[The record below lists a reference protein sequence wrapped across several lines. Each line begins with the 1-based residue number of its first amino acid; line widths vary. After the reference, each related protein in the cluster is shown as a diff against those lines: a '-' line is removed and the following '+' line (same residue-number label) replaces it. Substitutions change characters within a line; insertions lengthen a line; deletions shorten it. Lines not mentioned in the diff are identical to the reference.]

1 MVKWSVKTATG
12 AVKGKVSAGR
22 VKLVPRSETLFMYLT
37 KRDLDTDY
45 LPYDLREEIWTF
57 YGINEPKMAVLLQHI
72 LVESDKASIRHLLEK
87 KGITMQET
95 LVDT

>member
-1 MVKWSVKTATG
+1 MRLKQLWSSGPSKLLLG
-12 AVKGKVSAGR
+12 PLRGK
-22 VKLVPRSETLFMYLT
+22 
-37 KRDLDTDY
+37 
-45 LPYDLREEIWTF
+45 EEIWTF